1 MRKNNNKTKTLV
13 LSATMLAFTLVFGGC
28 EQNFFV
34 SPSELLTPPAG
45 YTATPTKEAVAT
57 PTPAPDTSKAP
68 SDIPKATDTPT
79 PEIAETPEPSVTEE
93 PEFTPTPEATATPS
107 PIPLVK
113 TDFDAPITDP
123 SDYTFIVNREH
134 PLPDNY
140 VPEGLTAIRHSLN
153 PGSTDD
159 RFLLRS
165 YAAEAFDAMC
175 DDAWENSGLS
185 IVGVSGYRSYERQ
198 YTIYTNYIFANGIS
212 HTNYYSAQPGT
223 SEHQTGLAI
232 DISCQS
238 CGYDLVNSF
247 ARSAEGRWIAENCWR
262 FGFILRYSEDDVM
275 ITGYSYEPWHIRY
288 VGIPLAYYLYYSGQT
303 LEEYYKCPST
313 VSREYL
319 DKTPLVDTADVK
331 FANKYYEH
339 HSNEGV
345 LAYTDETKTRVL
357 INPETYMPYLI
368 PYLRTPD
375 GVLLQDYKGNYIVP
389 ETVVNYKGQMF
400 ADGDSGYILT
410 KPALFINNFLW
421 SDDGGN
427 PFYSDP
433 LIDNDGNLVY
443 DSDGKVLFKEILHIP
458 NNSTI
463 ALDAGDIP
471 IIKTPKRDKNN
482 NVSFDHY
489 GNVQYYLPYEKTQYE
504 YITDVS
510 GYFLWPDDYARA
522 KELDDSLLLTADS
535 PLYPTED
542 ATDDTDGD
550 DTVNNIAQTT
560 EE

>member
-1 MRKNNNKTKTLV
+1 
-13 LSATMLAFTLVFGGC
+13 MLAFTLVFGGC
-28 EQNFFV
+28 EQSFFV

-45 YTATPTKEAVAT
+45 YNATPTEKAVAT
-57 PTPAPDTSKAP
+57 PTPVPDTSKAP
-68 SDIPKATDTPT
+68 TDVPKATDTPT
-79 PEIAETPEPSVTEE
+79 PELTATPEPLITEE
-93 PEFTPTPEATATPS
+93 PVFTPTPEATATPS

-113 TDFDAPITDP
+113 TDFEAPITDP

-185 IVGVSGYRSYERQ
+185 IVGVSAYRSYERQ

-247 ARSAEGRWIAENCWR
+247 ARSAEGRWIADNCWR
-262 FGFILRYSEDDVM
+262 FGFILRYSEDNVM

-288 VGIPLAYYLYYSGQT
+288 VGVPLAYYLYYSGLT

-313 VSREYL
+313 ISREYL
-319 DKTPLVDTADVK
+319 DKTPLVDTADIK
-331 FANKYYEH
+331 FAKKYYEH
-339 HSNEGV
+339 HSKEGV

-375 GVLLQDYKGNYIVP
+375 GILLKDYEGNCIVP
-389 ETVVNYKGQMF
+389 EPVVNVDGQMF
-400 ADGDSGYILT
+400 ADGDTDYILT
-410 KPALFINNFLW
+410 KPALFINQFLW
-421 SDDGGN
+421 TDDDN
-427 PFYSDP
+427 KPYYSEP
-433 LIDNDGNLVY
+433 LLDINGNLVY
-443 DSDGKVLFKEILHIP
+443 DSEGNAMFRDILFIP
-458 NNSTI
+458 SNETI
-463 ALDAGDIP
+463 ALDASDTPIVKIPRRDRDGNILFDING
-471 IIKTPKRDKNN
+471 K
-482 NVSFDHY
+482 
-489 GNVQYYLPYEKTQYE
+489 VQYYYPYEKTGTE
-504 YITDVS
+504 YLTDS
-510 GYFLWPDDYARA
+510 YGYFMWPTGYDQA
-522 KELDDSLLLTADS
+522 KVVEDSIRFTQKS
-535 PLYPTED
+535 PLYPVENAED
-542 ATDDTDGD
+542 GISILDTD
-550 DTVNNIAQTT
+550 NNSTQTT